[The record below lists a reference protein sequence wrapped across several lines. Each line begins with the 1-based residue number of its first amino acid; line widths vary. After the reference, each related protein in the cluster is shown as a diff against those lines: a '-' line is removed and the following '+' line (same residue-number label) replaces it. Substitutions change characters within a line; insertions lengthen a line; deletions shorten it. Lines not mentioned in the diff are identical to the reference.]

1 MSLSTLL
8 ISRQIVEVFSNPP
21 LSTKYYIYVR
31 VEGAMVPASFA
42 PSCIQVLLKKK
53 KKVLVLYF
61 EFEVVIQQ
69 Y

>member
-1 MSLSTLL
+1 
-8 ISRQIVEVFSNPP
+8 
-21 LSTKYYIYVR
+21 
-31 VEGAMVPASFA
+31 MVPASFA